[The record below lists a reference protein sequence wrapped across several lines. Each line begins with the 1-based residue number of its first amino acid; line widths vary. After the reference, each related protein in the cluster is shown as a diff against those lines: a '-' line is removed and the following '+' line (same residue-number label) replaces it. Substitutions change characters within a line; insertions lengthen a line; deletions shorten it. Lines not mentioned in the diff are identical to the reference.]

1 MLGYLTTSFREHP
14 QLRSLSRG
22 RITSAMS
29 TRLAALGAPVDGD
42 AGAHATASLY
52 AAYVKAGGDRRTT
65 EALHAEGAAK
75 VANLRA
81 RGYDVGCGHGAGHA
95 APAVVTRRLEAIY
108 AQARHALYAT
118 LDDGVLQDVAPHH
131 VSVRTPSR
139 DRDDYLAHPRS
150 GESVRDEDA
159 QRIVSV
165 VARASRRPQLQL
177 VISDGLNANA
187 LNENLRAVLP
197 PLRGEL
203 AAAGLHVADTDVVI
217 QNGRVRAGYH
227 VGALVDADAIVH
239 LIGERPGTGLDTLSG
254 YLTYGRDV
262 AGRSRWT
269 SELDHAAT
277 TAVCGIHREG
287 KPPFEAVGEIARLV
301 VRILET
307 RRSGVAL

>member
-1 MLGYLTTSFREHP
+1 
-14 QLRSLSRG
+14 
-22 RITSAMS
+22 
-29 TRLAALGAPVDGD
+29 
-42 AGAHATASLY
+42 
-52 AAYVKAGGDRRTT
+52 
-65 EALHAEGAAK
+65 
-75 VANLRA
+75 
-81 RGYDVGCGHGAGHA
+81 
-95 APAVVTRRLEAIY
+95 
-108 AQARHALYAT
+108 
-118 LDDGVLQDVAPHH
+118 
-131 VSVRTPSR
+131 VSVRTRSR

-150 GESVRDEDA
+150 GESVRDDDA